1 MGHGSRAAARSTGDP
16 KVLDLNPGGARI
28 FSQDLRVSLLSSDGY
43 LTLVGVKKSRLGGI
57 VLATETGE
65 RCFTSP
71 MITLVRRVLYYFT
84 YLLSVSSPG
93 LTSIEHECLVDRGSY
108 YKRIFTTN
116 KSNTNVKSLNL
127 ERLGLEQRK

>member
-1 MGHGSRAAARSTGDP
+1 M
-16 KVLDLNPGGARI
+16 
-28 FSQDLRVSLLSSDGY
+28 
-43 LTLVGVKKSRLGGI
+43 
-57 VLATETGE
+57 LATETGE

-127 ERLGLEQRK
+127 ERLGLEQRKSKCKILIMHKEFYSNLNLKIQHNNNML